1 MDPLKNETVQTLK
14 ANRLDL
20 FAFSGAFVI
29 GLLIYLVLRTVL
41 YASGMSSSLI
51 QIVITL
57 AIAAVMIGYAV
68 VVVRIPRLRVRLD
81 QAGDNAYYLGLLFT
95 LISMAMAL
103 WEFGS
108 IINSSEIGAAQETG
122 ARQIIANF
130 GVALA
135 STIMGIFL
143 RVILHQMRVDP
154 ADVESMTRIELA
166 EASTRVRAT
175 LDSISRDMG
184 RFYDEVKQR
193 TADTISAITED
204 TVKTTQNLM
213 NNVQTASKQMLDETQ
228 KSQGHI
234 LEQTQM
240 LLGVLKGT
248 ADEAAQAME
257 RLRTVEP
264 PPLLLAKRLGT
275 ITDLL
280 ATMGEHTTAL
290 TENLAGTASNAAEVT
305 SRISG
310 SADRLDTLITDL
322 AASQANNAT
331 TLEQSVRQVSS
342 ALTEVGQ
349 QLSQEGK
356 LLTELQNQS
365 RQSATDAAL
374 AQQGAVEVLKRLNE
388 VTHQLV
394 TVLQESGGVVTD
406 AAAR

>member
-1 MDPLKNETVQTLK
+1 MDLLANEPVQTLK
-14 ANRLDL
+14 TNRWDL
-20 FAFSGAFVI
+20 IAFSGAFVI
-29 GLLIYLVLRTVL
+29 GLVIYMVLRTAL
-41 YASGMSSSLI
+41 YASGMSSGLI
-51 QIVITL
+51 QIIVTL

-68 VVVRIPRLRVRLD
+68 VVVCIPRLRVRLD

-108 IINSSEIGAAQETG
+108 IINSGEIGTVQESG
-122 ARQIIANF
+122 ARKIIANF

-154 ADVESMTRIELA
+154 ADVEGMTRIELA
-166 EASTRVRAT
+166 EASTRVRAS
-175 LDSISRDMG
+175 LDSISHDMG

-193 TADTISAITED
+193 TADTITTITED

-213 NNVQTASKQMLDETQ
+213 NNVQATSKQMLDDTQ
-228 KSQGHI
+228 KAQGQI
-234 LEQTQM
+234 LAQTQM
-240 LLGVLKGT
+240 LLGVLSGT
-248 ADEAAQAME
+248 ANEAAQAME

-264 PPLLLAKRLGT
+264 PPLLLAKRLGK

-280 ATMGEHTTAL
+280 ATMGEHTTDL
-290 TENLAGTASNAAEVT
+290 TEKLAGTASNAEAVT
-305 SRISG
+305 SRIND
-310 SADRLDTLITDL
+310 SAERLDTLITNL

-331 TLEQSVRQVSS
+331 TLEHSVRQVSS

-349 QLSQEGK
+349 QLSKEGN
-356 LLTELQNQS
+356 LLIELQNHS
-365 RQSATDAAL
+365 RQSAADAAL

-388 VTHQLV
+388 VTRQLV
-394 TVLQESGGVVTD
+394 SVLQEPSEVATD
-406 AAAR
+406 AATR